1 MIYLWRTIRTMNVN
15 TSGEQISDQREL
27 CVSELCGRF
36 GVTEDS
42 VRMALSRAYK
52 SKGEKFS
59 FDKYAVLSASDYQI
73 AFGSIKTRK
82 QTKPITK
89 TAAAPITFEHNKT
102 KNSTTTTAAAVKKE
116 WFTRDQI
123 LIFTV
128 AAPTIA
134 SVHNMYRV
142 SDTIMGNM
150 VDAVALT
157 VVLSCT
163 GLAMVYTGIRNW
175 PGVLLTSLVILYESF
190 ANTVRIYQG
199 MWVNG
204 NPGRFLGSV
213 CDIFGSGSHY
223 TAIALGVIVS
233 AIIALTQYIVFF
245 QLRRDA

>member
-1 MIYLWRTIRTMNVN
+1 
-15 TSGEQISDQREL
+15 
-27 CVSELCGRF
+27 
-36 GVTEDS
+36 
-42 VRMALSRAYK
+42 MALSRAYK
-52 SKGEKFS
+52 SKGERFA
-59 FDKYAVLSASDYQI
+59 FNKYAVLSASDYQI
-73 AFGSIKTRK
+73 AFGSIKPTRK
-82 QTKPITK
+82 QKPTVNK
-89 TAAAPITFEHNKT
+89 TAAAPITFERNKT
-102 KNSTTTTAAAVKKE
+102 KSSTTTTAAAVKKE
-116 WFTRDQI
+116 WLTRDQI

>member
-1 MIYLWRTIRTMNVN
+1 MQANSQTDETRQTIKDVCEQRGLSTQSIGVKFRRTFGTGFSVDLVPTDEQFAALFGNV
-15 TSGEQISDQREL
+15 
-27 CVSELCGRF
+27 
-36 GVTEDS
+36 
-42 VRMALSRAYK
+42 
-52 SKGEKFS
+52 
-59 FDKYAVLSASDYQI
+59 
-73 AFGSIKTRK
+73 KTRK
-82 QTKPITK
+82 QPKPIIK
-89 TAAAPITFEHNKT
+89 TAAAPTTFQRDKT
-102 KNSTTTTAAAVKKE
+102 TNSTTTKAAAVKKE
-116 WFTRDQI
+116 WLSRDQI

-142 SDTIMGNM
+142 SDTIMGNT
-150 VDAVALT
+150 VDALALT

-199 MWVNG
+199 MFING
-204 NPGRFLGSV
+204 NPSRFLGSV

-223 TAIALGVIVS
+223 TAILLGVIVS

-245 QLRRDA
+245 QLKRT